1 VKPVSAYKRSFAKT
15 SITAAAAGL
24 LVIVATR
31 LLAPH
36 TVPLLTWLI
45 DGIGWVIGGLFEAI
59 AAGGVIA
66 LYRDHEELKGRRDV
80 FLRSNGALSE
90 QVLTATK
97 RPAFGLLVRRGV
109 RALVRGRWSLAG
121 DHVEVRSLE
130 EIQKTLDANGC
141 LDGLPFMP
149 EMAKFCGQSARVFRC
164 VDKIYD
170 YGRTKKLRRL
180 RHVVLLGGFRC
191 DGSAHGR
198 CQAACYLQWK
208 TAWLKDVPAR
218 APSRGGQHSV
228 PVAQRGHPELVT
240 PAGPARYTCQYTQ
253 LAAAS
258 QPMNWWD
265 IRQDLRPLLAGN
277 VTVRA
282 FGVAVLTRLFNEV
295 QEARRGTGYPAP
307 WRGLL
312 ARSARVA
319 QGVLPGDRVRIRRR
333 DEIGAT
339 LDTRGRNRGLWF
351 DDDMIKHC
359 GHVYSVRQ
367 RVERIIDDATGQ
379 MLEMKGSCILLEG
392 VDASGEFLRLCAQ
405 HEYPFWREV
414 WLSPEQKAIPDSAEG
429 SRPVNGAGI
438 LETRR
443 SG

>member
-1 VKPVSAYKRSFAKT
+1 MTTVSAYKRSFAKT
-15 SITAAAAGL
+15 SITAAAVGL
-24 LVIVATR
+24 FVIGATQ

-36 TVPLLTWLI
+36 TFRWLGWLI
-45 DGIGWVIGGLFEAI
+45 DGVGWTIGGVFEAV
-59 AAGGVIA
+59 AAGGMVA
-66 LYRDHEELKGRRDV
+66 LYRDHGELKGRPDL
-80 FLRSNGALSE
+80 FLRSNDAHSE
-90 QVLTATK
+90 QVLTATG
-97 RPAFGLLVRRGV
+97 RPGFGLLVRRGV
-109 RALVRGRWSLAG
+109 RAVLRGRWSLVG
-121 DHVEVRSLE
+121 DRVEVRSLE
-130 EIQKTLDANGC
+130 EIQKTLDGNGC

-149 EMAKFCGQSARVFRC
+149 EMAAFCGQSARVFRC

-180 RHVVLLGGFRC
+180 QHVVLLGGFRC

-198 CQAACYLQWK
+198 CQAACYLLWK
-208 TAWLKDVPAR
+208 KAWLKDVPGR
-218 APSRGGQHSV
+218 ASSRDGHHSV
-228 PVAQRGHPELVT
+228 PVPPRGYPD
-240 PAGPARYTCQYTQ
+240 PAKSMGHARYTCQYTQ

-258 QPMNWWD
+258 QPLNWWD

-277 VTVRA
+277 VTFRA
-282 FGVAVLTRLFNEV
+282 FGVAILTRLFNEV

-307 WRGLL
+307 WRGLP
-312 ARSARVA
+312 AQSAHVA
-319 QGVLPGDRVRIRRR
+319 QSVVPGDRVRIRRR

-339 LDTRGRNRGLWF
+339 LDARGRNRGLWF

-359 GHVYSVRQ
+359 GHGYRVRQ

-405 HEYPFWREV
+405 HEYPFWREA
-414 WLSPEQKAIPDSAEG
+414 WLSPDQTAPPGPAEG
-429 SRPVNGAGI
+429 SQPVNGAGS
-438 LETRR
+438 LQTRR